1 MEPFRSTEGIV
12 APLDQTD
19 VDTDMIIPAAFLKRV
34 ERTGFGDF
42 LFYAKR
48 FKADG
53 APDPNFLLNQPRFKN
68 ANVLVAGRNFG
79 CGSSREHAPWALQQ
93 YGFTAV
99 IAPSFAD
106 IFNNNCAQIGLL
118 TVPLPEERVREI
130 LDASNAREGYQL
142 HIDLER
148 QEVTDPFGRVDH
160 FEIDA
165 FKKHCLLNGLDAVG
179 LTLRHEADIARYE
192 SRRRSWLPAFN

>member
-148 QEVTDPFGRVDH
+148 QEVTDPFG
-160 FEIDA
+160 
-165 FKKHCLLNGLDAVG
+165 
-179 LTLRHEADIARYE
+179 
-192 SRRRSWLPAFN
+192 

>member
-1 MEPFRSTEGIV
+1 MEPFHSAEGIV

-53 APDPNFLLNQPRFKN
+53 TPEPNFLLNQPRFKN

-93 YGFTAV
+93 YGFKAV

-118 TVPLPEERVREI
+118 TVALPEERVREI

-148 QEVTDPFGRVDH
+148 QEVTDPFGHVDH

-192 SRRRSWLPAFN
+192 SRRRSWLPAFS